1 MEKLIRLFIVDRNMR
16 RDEFLKRAGLSNGY
30 LTMPTKGDGLN
41 PSLDILYR
49 ITDVFKI
56 PASSFYEILETG
68 DRYVIAEVEN
78 YSRRAFSRKD
88 FSLCLYYCIY
98 CVAGT
103 NQYKMAMKADCPLQ
117 LINNILVPSKL
128 DRKLRLSSVIGLLG
142 FLDIKLSEYLSYLE
156 SGEYLKALELD
167 VIKKNKFFSS

>member
-1 MEKLIRLFIVDRNMR
+1 MEKLIRLFIIDRNMR

-30 LTMPTKGDGLN
+30 LTMVTKNDGLN

-49 ITDVFKI
+49 IADVFKI
-56 PASSFYEILETG
+56 PASSFYEILEKG
-68 DRYVIAEVEN
+68 ERHVIAEVEN
-78 YSRRAFSRKD
+78 YSRPEFTQKD

-98 CVAGT
+98 CIAGT

-117 LINNILVPSKL
+117 VINNVLISAKQK
-128 DRKLRLSSVIGLLG
+128 RKIHLSSVINLLRQI
-142 FLDIKLSEYLSYLE
+142 DIKLSEYLMYLE

-167 VIKKNKFFSS
+167 IVKKNPFFTS